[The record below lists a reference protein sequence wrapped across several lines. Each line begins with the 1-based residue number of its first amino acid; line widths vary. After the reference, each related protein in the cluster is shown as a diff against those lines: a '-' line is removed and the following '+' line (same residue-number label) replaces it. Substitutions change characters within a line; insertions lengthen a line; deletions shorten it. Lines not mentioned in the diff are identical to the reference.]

1 MSKRGIVIVSV
12 MFGLFVMSFG
22 ALGVRALTLGPDAP
36 TPSATELAARQQT
49 ANALEQNI
57 RTARADVPPA
67 LTAVPQ
73 QVIAARA
80 AAPAAAAP
88 QAYGGEEYEEEY
100 EEEQEEYE
108 GGEYE
113 DEDHEEYEEGD
124 RDDD

>member
-67 LTAVPQ
+67 LPAVPQ

-88 QAYGGEEYEEEY
+88 QAYGEEEY